1 MALVLLYNLTYKE
14 KFTLIRFA
22 LLKLGLPWREVKP
35 EEYALPLGQLAGL
48 DVSVAEEEE
57 TTEVFR
63 DEMLVMCGLEQG
75 KFHAFLDQLRRSRA
89 RVALKA
95 VLTESNAAW
104 SSFRLHREIAA
115 EHEAMKN
122 ISSTRKARQNSRHK
136 S

>member
-1 MALVLLYNLTYKE
+1 M
-14 KFTLIRFA
+14 
-22 LLKLGLPWREVKP
+22 
-35 EEYALPLGQLAGL
+35 PLGQLAGL
-48 DVSVAEEEE
+48 DVSAAEEEE

-63 DEMLVMCGLEQG
+63 DEMLVMCGLGQG
-75 KFHAFLDQLRRSRA
+75 QFQAFLDQLRRSRA
-89 RVALKA
+89 TVALKA